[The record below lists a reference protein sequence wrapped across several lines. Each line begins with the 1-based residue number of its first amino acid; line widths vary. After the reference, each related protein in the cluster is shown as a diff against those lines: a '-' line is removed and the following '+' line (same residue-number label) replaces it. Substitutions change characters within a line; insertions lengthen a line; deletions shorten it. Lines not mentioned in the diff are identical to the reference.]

1 MARHPFH
8 DVALVGIYNTKQAR
22 VLEGHDG
29 RSITMEAALGAV
41 ADAGLDPRDVDG
53 VVGAGG
59 VIDFVYQHRLGPV
72 WRSMSVAGIPA
83 VLEAAAAI
91 ASGLASVVLVAA
103 GSAGTYTEQRDPAPG
118 RSGHATAPWTRPAN
132 EFVVG
137 FGMFTAAEFALI
149 ARRHMEVYGTR
160 PEALATVAATI
171 RNNGHVNPEAI
182 YHGRGP
188 FTVQGILDS
197 RMIADPF
204 HLLDCAATSEGG
216 CGLVLSRADLAGGS
230 AHPPAF
236 VLGGN
241 TDHYGP
247 AYQNPPAFDLGGG
260 GQEELANG
268 WAGRR
273 AARRAFATGGLGPA
287 DVDVCEFY
295 DPFSFEI
302 IRQFEA
308 FGFCDQGEGGDF
320 VTGGTIEVGGR
331 YPITTDGGLMSF
343 SHGGAQV
350 QLLQRVIRGV
360 QQLRGECPTRQVD
373 GARVAMCSGGG
384 AGALFT
390 DVLLL
395 GAERP

>member
-1 MARHPFH
+1 MGTHPFH
-8 DVALVGIYNTKQAR
+8 DVAIVGISNTRQAR
-22 VLEGHDG
+22 VLEDHDA
-29 RSITMEAALGAV
+29 RTVTMEAALGAV
-41 ADAGLDPRDVDG
+41 SDAGLDPGDVDG

-59 VIDFVYQHRLGPV
+59 ATDFVYQHRLGPV
-72 WRSMSVAGIPA
+72 WRSMSMAGIPA

-91 ASGLASVVLVAA
+91 ASGLASVVLIAA
-103 GSAGTYTEQRDPAPG
+103 GSAGTYTERQ
-118 RSGHATAPWTRPAN
+118 ATAPWTRPEN

-137 FGMFTAAEFALI
+137 FGMFTAAEFALV

-171 RNNGHVNPEAI
+171 RNNGHVNPEAV

-188 FTVQGILDS
+188 FSPQDVLDS

-204 HLLDCAATSEGG
+204 HLLDCATTSEGG
-216 CGLVLSRADLAGGS
+216 CALVLAAAARWADL
-230 AHPPAF
+230 PRTPVF

-247 AYQNPPAFDLGGG
+247 SYQHPPAFDLGGRG
-260 GQEELANG
+260 RKELVNG
-268 WAGRR
+268 WVGRM
-273 AARRAFATGGLGPA
+273 AARRSFAMAGLGPA

-308 FGFCDQGEGGDF
+308 FGFCEEGEGGEF
-320 VTGGTIEVGGR
+320 VTGGTIDVGGR
-331 YPITTDGGLMSF
+331 YPVTTDGGLMSF

-350 QLLQRVIRGV
+350 QMLQRVVRGV
-360 QQLRGECPTRQVD
+360 QQLRGDCPTRQVE
-373 GARVAMCSGGG
+373 GASVAMCSGGG

-395 GAERP
+395 GAQRP